1 MGNCL
6 RRELS
11 CLGENPK
18 KVREETSEVGK
29 RRQEMTEFERQNQ
42 GQHKKSQEV
51 SSTSNQDNEDNNG
64 LEEVCYTIIHHS
76 RYQTSSLS
84 SNDDGYENIDSNTN
98 RVREFRDGSAT
109 EYALLRTA
117 CVSRRSSCTHEPDYE
132 LVLPY

>member
-1 MGNCL
+1 MFVEKIVLPSSKIHFVLQTWHVFIYMMDLIWLEYCQG
-6 RRELS
+6 
-11 CLGENPK
+11 
-18 KVREETSEVGK
+18 VRSSG
-29 RRQEMTEFERQNQ
+29 
-42 GQHKKSQEV
+42 QEV